1 LRFGDLGLVVGDGVW
16 KVDNWVIFIDRDMRS
31 GGQYP
36 SSAANPIFSSPCVS
50 PNQRMSRSRRSDESR
65 NTCVFSSV
73 ARFIS
78 ALHRTYIQASEK
90 EEEIINSFRSKWER
104 FENDGFT

>member
-1 LRFGDLGLVVGDGVW
+1 MVNDGVR
-16 KVDNWVIFIDRDMRS
+16 KVDNWIFKLIGTCGR

-73 ARFIS
+73 ARFIR
-78 ALHRTYIQASEK
+78 ALHKTYIQASEK

-104 FENDGFT
+104 FENDDFT